1 MLLLIPDR
9 YVIDDE
15 YTASEGTKFPIKW
28 AAPEVILYTKFS
40 SKSDIW
46 AFGKTPFKLLFNTS
60 RCIYVAFLF
69 ILVVFSVWFPFT
81 LLPLVL
87 TNWTGITQWY
97 ILVLIGILTWEIYTG
112 GKQPYPA
119 INNTDVVQKVST
131 LLLSWR
137 SW

>member
-46 AFGKTPFKLLFNTS
+46 AFGKPPFKLLLIHLAVFML
-60 RCIYVAFLF
+60 LF
-69 ILVVFSVWFPFT
+69 C
-81 LLPLVL
+81 
-87 TNWTGITQWY
+87 
-97 ILVLIGILTWEIYTG
+97 
-112 GKQPYPA
+112 
-119 INNTDVVQKVST
+119 
-131 LLLSWR
+131 LLS
-137 SW
+137 SFFLSVFLLHCCL

>member
-46 AFGKTPFKLLFNTS
+46 AFGKPPFKLLFNTS

-69 ILVVFSVWFPFT
+69 VLVVFSVWFPFT

-87 TNWTGITQWY
+87 TNRHNSVKY
-97 ILVLIGILTWEIYTG
+97 ICIDRYFNLGNIHWRKT
-112 GKQPYPA
+112 A
-119 INNTDVVQKVST
+119 
-131 LLLSWR
+131 LSR
-137 SW
+137 NQQHRCCSKG